1 MSSKRRRG
9 GQFRVPVNCCQAK
22 GLCKKA
28 MDQLNELLELE
39 GANYSFDMKK
49 IKDAAE
55 AEMFPTSRDGL
66 TVSRDLPLT
75 CSVERI
81 RVALVDWPP
90 ARQADVS
97 KSWMESAY
105 PHPDE
110 DDDDVSTEAP
120 SVAEPGGVISKLGS
134 EVRARLVLRKRG
146 KDPYEEIQKLQK
158 ELAKLEAYRKVD
170 QCLGHCHKPKAV
182 GCP

>member
-1 MSSKRRRG
+1 MG
-9 GQFRVPVNCCQAK
+9 
-22 GLCKKA
+22 
-28 MDQLNELLELE
+28 
-39 GANYSFDMKK
+39 
-49 IKDAAE
+49 
-55 AEMFPTSRDGL
+55 
-66 TVSRDLPLT
+66 
-75 CSVERI
+75 
-81 RVALVDWPP
+81 
-90 ARQADVS
+90 QADVS

-134 EVRARLVLRKRG
+134 GEVRAQLVLRKRG

-170 QCLGHCHKPKAV
+170 QCLGQCHKPKAV